1 MSLTGQRS
9 PWLSVML
16 QGEIDSDLVMWFCS
30 PSLLSLK
37 PPMGSATRVYAY
49 VGFCFCR
56 YYTNKKSDAK
66 IDVLELDLIPLASAR
81 AFAANYL
88 SLDLPLHML
97 IYGRQCSEV
106 LCERRCTGG
115 CNNVLCSVDVVK
127 QRYDVE
133 KEHVG
138 HRCRIPLILD
148 VDCNTPKIRSQRNVF
163 PGALLHDPISQV
175 RRERPL
181 TESFEKKS
189 C

>member
-97 IYGRQCSEV
+97 IYRRQVVHTIVKRFCQQESWEH
-106 LCERRCTGG
+106 LQ
-115 CNNVLCSVDVVK
+115 LSVALYINSDVRVP
-127 QRYDVE
+127 Y
-133 KEHVG
+133 
-138 HRCRIPLILD
+138 
-148 VDCNTPKIRSQRNVF
+148 
-163 PGALLHDPISQV
+163 
-175 RRERPL
+175 
-181 TESFEKKS
+181 SFEKTQGKPMS
-189 C
+189 GLV